1 VVIENSRAPVVTQ
14 MVWYKTGAADEVQG
28 QSGIAHFLEHLM
40 FKGTPS
46 VPPGEFSR
54 IVARFGGRDNAFT
67 SSDYT
72 GYFQTVSRDR
82 LADMMRIEA
91 DRMANLI
98 LADAQVLPERDV
110 IVEERRQVVDQRPS
124 SRLREQLMAALFVNH
139 PYGRPVIGWEHEMQ
153 ALTRQNA
160 LDWYGKWY
168 APNNAMLVVAGD
180 VKADEVKTLAER
192 YYGPIARKDV
202 PERVR
207 PQEPPA
213 IAAKRVEFK
222 DSRVRQPSWSRAF
235 LAPSHNRDLPNVLDR
250 GAIDALEIAAEIL
263 GGGPTSLLARALVHD
278 KPLATGIGAAYDG
291 SAFDLSSFWI
301 FASPREGTSPAALES
316 AIEETLRDIL
326 RAGIPAEEVA
336 RAKAR
341 TLDQAVFA
349 RDGVQGAPRA
359 FGIAFTT
366 GKDVDWVESWP
377 ARIAAVTFDQVNA
390 ALRAILSQEGH
401 VTGLLLPKPGS

>member
-28 QSGIAHFLEHLM
+28 TSGIAHFLEHLM

-46 VPPGEFSR
+46 VPPGDFSR

-67 SSDYT
+67 SHDYT
-72 GYFQTVSRDR
+72 AYFQTVASDR
-82 LADMMRIEA
+82 LEDMMRIEA
-91 DRMANLI
+91 DRMANLV

-124 SRLREQLMAALFVNH
+124 SRLREQLMASLFVNH
-139 PYGRPVIGWEHEMQ
+139 PYGRPIIGWEHEMQ

-168 APNNAMLVVAGD
+168 APNNAMLIVAGD
-180 VKADEVKTLAER
+180 VKAEQVKSLAER
-192 YYGPIARKDV
+192 YYGPVARKAV

-213 IAAKRVEFK
+213 IGAKRVELK
-222 DSRVRQPSWSRAF
+222 DPRVRQPSWSRAWH
-235 LAPSHNRDLPNVLDR
+235 APSHNRDLPKVLDR
-250 GAIDALEIAAEIL
+250 DAVDALEIAAEIL
-263 GGGPTSLLARALVHD
+263 GGGPTSLLVRALVHD
-278 KPLATGIGAAYDG
+278 KPLASGIGAAFDG

-301 FASPREGTSPAALES
+301 FASPRDGTSPAELET
-316 AIEETLRDIL
+316 AIEATLRDIL
-326 RAGIPAEEVA
+326 RDGLPAAEVE

-341 TLDQAVFA
+341 TLDQAIFA
-349 RDGVQGAPRA
+349 RDGVQAAPRA

-366 GKDVDWVESWP
+366 GKDVAWVESWP
-377 ARIAAVTFDQVNA
+377 ARIAAVTPERVNA
-390 ALRAILSQEGH
+390 ALRTILSQDGH
-401 VTGLLLPKPGS
+401 TTGLLLPKPGS